1 LRGSC
6 AAAILVTVTQSQQ
19 RIPAAPEP
27 RDDPADAAAAPTL
40 RGVVRRIGWRGVVD
54 GVVPVLLFVT
64 VDAVAGLVWAMAAA
78 TAWAAGLVVA
88 RLLRRQRTGVVV
100 WIALAYVL
108 ARGTAGILTQSK
120 VVFFG
125 PGVAQTGLIGLVFL
139 GSVIARRPAVG
150 YIAPV
155 FYPFQDFVRTHPAYR
170 RAMTHLTVMWAV
182 YLLAH
187 VVLDVWLLKSVS
199 ASAFVIVRSAVSWS
213 MLLVLFAVS
222 LRYPRRVF
230 RRVPE
235 LVPYVDA
242 SEARPPSLL
251 AGEAFPR

>member
-1 LRGSC
+1 M
-6 AAAILVTVTQSQQ
+6 VT
-19 RIPAAPEP
+19 
-27 RDDPADAAAAPTL
+27 DDLAETPPAPTL
-40 RGVVRRIGWRGVVD
+40 LSVVRRIGWRGVVD
-54 GVVPVLLFVT
+54 GVIPVLLFVT

-78 TAWAAGLVVA
+78 TTWAAGLA
-88 RLLRRQRTGVVV
+88 LLRLARGQRTGVVV

-108 ARGTAGILTQSK
+108 ARGIAGILTQSK

-139 GSVIARRPAVG
+139 ASVIARRPAVG
-150 YIAPV
+150 YIAPII
-155 FYPFQDFVRTHPAYR
+155 YPFQDFVRQHPAYR

-199 ASAFVIVRSAVSWS
+199 ASAFLLIRSAVSWP
-213 MLLVLFAVS
+213 MLIVLFVIS
-222 LRYPRRVF
+222 LRYPRTVF

-235 LVPYVDA
+235 LAPYVDA
-242 SEARPPSLL
+242 AESGKRVADE
-251 AGEAFPR
+251 PRNPADAAVRT

>member
-1 LRGSC
+1 
-6 AAAILVTVTQSQQ
+6 VTT
-19 RIPAAPEP
+19 
-27 RDDPADAAAAPTL
+27 DDLAQTPPAPTL
-40 RGVVRRIGWRGVVD
+40 VSVLRRIGWRGVID
-54 GVVPVLLFVT
+54 GVVPVLLFVG
-64 VDAVAGLVWAMAAA
+64 VDAGAGLVWAMIAA
-78 TAWAAGLVVA
+78 TGWAAGLA
-88 RLLRRQRTGVVV
+88 ALRLVRRQRTGVVV

-108 ARGTAGILTQSK
+108 ARGVAGILTQSK

-139 GSVIARRPAVG
+139 VSVFARRPAVG
-150 YIAPV
+150 YIAPIV
-155 FYPFQDFVRTHPAYR
+155 YPFPDFVRAHPAYR

-199 ASAFVIVRSAVSWS
+199 ASAFLIIRSAVSWP
-213 MLLVLFAVS
+213 MLLLLFVIS

-235 LVPYVDA
+235 LAPYVDA
-242 SEARPPSLL
+242 AEARVEPTGPSVL
-251 AGEAFPR
+251 AGEALPR